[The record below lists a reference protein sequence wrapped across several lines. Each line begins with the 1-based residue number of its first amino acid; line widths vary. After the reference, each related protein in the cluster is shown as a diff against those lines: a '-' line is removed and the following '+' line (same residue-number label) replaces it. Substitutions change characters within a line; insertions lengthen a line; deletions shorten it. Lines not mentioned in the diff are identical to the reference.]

1 MRYDAT
7 NKNSGQTKDYAI
19 FNKLTMYYAKRNLLD
34 LTNDEKVI
42 IRDFNNYNT
51 NNNVSL
57 TTDDFRRFRNKS
69 KLKGNPWRT
78 IFLSFLNKEI
88 KRY

>member
-1 MRYDAT
+1 MQP
-7 NKNSGQTKDYAI
+7 KNSGQTKGYAI

-42 IRDFNNYNT
+42 IRYFNNYKKKT
-51 NNNVSL
+51 KE
-57 TTDDFRRFRNKS
+57 DFRDFRNKS

-78 IFLSFLNKEI
+78 IFISFLNKDI
-88 KRY
+88 KRLNDIVEQR